1 MCVGYVISA
10 ERSQQRGEIIAA
22 GALAI
27 AVVVYIHTFRVYQHG
42 NETNQLFEGQYRA
55 TTASRHFF
63 ACVLRALPLVGVLQH
78 GQSIFPFHSGII
90 GNWQTRLRY
99 WPHVEQ

>member
-1 MCVGYVISA
+1 MVSA
-10 ERSQQRGEIIAA
+10 EGSQQRGEIIAA

-27 AVVVYIHTFRVYQHG
+27 AVVYIHTFRVYQHG

-63 ACVLRALPLVGVLQH
+63 ACVLRALPLVGVLQQ
-78 GQSIFPFHSGII
+78 GQSIFPFHSGIM
-90 GNWQTRLRY
+90 GN
-99 WPHVEQ
+99 